1 MKYRDFE
8 VELAGPRS
16 DGSYP
21 VRVLGRPPGGEMPA
35 ADTEAIRFD
44 PEAFRR
50 PLLRLERRSI
60 ALPELIEFGEQLAS
74 MLLPGT
80 VRTLFERSLAAL
92 KPDEGLRL
100 RLRVEPLPLAAL
112 PWEYTYV
119 ARTPGEKPP
128 GDFLALR
135 PRLSITRYETIGPP
149 PPPLEKAGP
158 LRIVAALAA
167 PLDQEALDVDADRR
181 AIEGAARHL
190 REQVPEVEVEVV
202 APATR
207 QRLID
212 AIAGCDV
219 FHFAGHGVFEGTE
232 PGPDGR
238 LLKRG
243 QLILETEHGDSD
255 PFDSAQLALLL
266 GDQGVRL
273 VVLGACNAA
282 ARDEGAAWAGVAPAL
297 VRENVPGV
305 VAMQFKVYD
314 ASAISFAELLYT
326 RVLGGDTVDE
336 AVAEWRR
343 ALAAGVDPSDRS
355 WRDWGAPVLYLRA
368 LEGYLF
374 PLPAGEPAEGASVP
388 AVRVQQKI
396 RRVRGTVVGADVE
409 TLLRGRIDVRTE
421 VYSVEEGGTVI
432 GYRSKT
438 VGAHSRSHREDV
450 AAPDPDEDEDYE
462 DEDVAPPDWGD

>member
-8 VELAGPRS
+8 VEISGPRS
-16 DGSYP
+16 DGSYT

-44 PEAFRR
+44 PETFRR

-60 ALPELIEFGEQLAS
+60 DLPELIEFGERLAS
-74 MLLPGT
+74 MLLPGA
-80 VRTLFERSLAAL
+80 VRALFERSLTVL

-112 PWEYTYV
+112 PWEYAYV

-135 PRLSITRYETIGPP
+135 PQLSITRYEVIGPP
-149 PPPLEKAGP
+149 PPPLEKTGP

-181 AIEGAARHL
+181 AIEGAARRL
-190 REQVPEVEVEVV
+190 REQVPEIEVEVV

-212 AIAGCDV
+212 AIDGCDV
-219 FHFAGHGVFEGTE
+219 FHFAGHGIFEGAE

-243 QLILETEHGDSD
+243 QLILEAEDGDSD

-266 GDQGVRL
+266 SDRGVRL
-273 VVLGACNAA
+273 VVLGACSAA

-314 ASAISFAELLYT
+314 ASAVSFAELLYT
-326 RVLGGDTVDE
+326 RVLGGETVDE

-343 ALAAGVDPSDRS
+343 ASAAGVDPSDRS

-368 LEGYLF
+368 PEGYLF
-374 PLPAGEPAEGASVP
+374 PLPAGASAEGAEGP

-396 RRVRGTVVGADVE
+396 RRVRGTVVGADVA
-409 TLLRGRIDVRTE
+409 TLLSGRVDVRTE
-421 VYSVEEGGTVI
+421 VDSVEEGGTVI
-432 GYRSKT
+432 GYRGKT
-438 VGAHSRSHREDV
+438 VAAPSRSHEGDV
-450 AAPDPDEDEDYE
+450 ASPDVDE
-462 DEDVAPPDWGD
+462 DEDVAPPDWDE